1 MRQRTKLLRHQK
13 RSVVRKWVTFLESP
27 SNTSLNRETQNFF
40 KFHKSNKLQQVCSL
54 HRTKKWSVENGSSF
68 KSLRQALRRTKRR
81 SIFLNSIRVT
91 SYSKFAACADKSI
104 DIKLCACT
112 KDQISYVTN
121 KGVLFE
127 DSVPGNIKQQ

>member
-1 MRQRTKLLRHQK
+1 MGEVLRV
-13 RSVVRKWVTFLESP
+13 SVKHFAEP
-27 SNTSLNRETQNFF
+27 IE
-40 KFHKSNKLQQVCSL
+40 
-54 HRTKKWSVENGSSF
+54 
-68 KSLRQALRRTKRR
+68 RR

-91 SYSKFAACADKSI
+91 SYRKFAACADKSI

-127 DSVPGNIKQQ
+127 NSVPGNIKQQ

>member
-1 MRQRTKLLRHQK
+1 MGQVLRV
-13 RSVVRKWVTFLESP
+13 SVKHFAEPRDAVF
-27 SNTSLNRETQNFF
+27 
-40 KFHKSNKLQQVCSL
+40 
-54 HRTKKWSVENGSSF
+54 
-68 KSLRQALRRTKRR
+68 
-81 SIFLNSIRVT
+81 FLNSIRVT